1 MPERLDIIKTCKL
14 FIGGSFPR
22 TESGRS
28 APVHDGRGRVMAH
41 VCVASRKD
49 LREAVEAARRAS
61 DAWAD
66 ASAYL
71 RGQILY
77 RMAEMLESRREEFAS
92 AISTTTPLTPAKA
105 RREVDASVDRL
116 VRFAGWADKFQQ
128 VLGCQ
133 NPVAGPYYNFS
144 VTQPSGITGIL
155 SPDAPSLLALVTMIS
170 APLCAGCPVVA
181 VASESSPLP
190 AVLLGEVCAT
200 SDIPGGV
207 INILTG
213 NQAEL
218 IEPMAEHRELQV
230 IAAANLKSA
239 QRELIQSA
247 SADGLKRVHLL
258 DHSDASWLDDDL
270 AASPWEIEPYLDI
283 KTIWHPSAT

>member
-28 APVHDGRGRVMAH
+28 EPIHDGKGRVIAH
-41 VCVASRKD
+41 ACVASRKD
-49 LREAVEAARRAS
+49 LREAVESARRAREG
-61 DAWAD
+61 WAD
-66 ASAYL
+66 ASSYL

-92 AISTTTPLTPAKA
+92 ALSTTSPLTPAKA
-105 RREVDASVDRL
+105 RREVDASIDRV

-144 VTQPSGITGIL
+144 VPQPSGLVGIL
-155 SPDAPSLLALVTMIS
+155 APDAPSLLSLVTMIA
-170 APLCAGCPVVA
+170 APLSVGCPVVG
-181 VASESSPLP
+181 VASETSPLP

-200 SDIPGGV
+200 SDVPGGV
-207 INILTG
+207 VNLLTG
-213 NQAEL
+213 KRDEL
-218 IEPMAEHRELQV
+218 IEPMAEHREIQV
-230 IAAANLKSA
+230 LAAARLKPA
-239 QRELIQSA
+239 QRELIQTA
-247 SADGLKRVHLL
+247 AADGLKRVNLL
-258 DHSDASWLDDDL
+258 EYSESDWNDDDV
-270 AASPWEIEPYLDI
+270 AASPWDLEPYIDT